1 MTNRRSTLLTFAAAA
16 LVSLLLPVMASA
28 QNRPWWD
35 RGGDRRD
42 DDYYGRRSGRISDS
56 ERRTLR
62 DVARRI
68 DSRSK
73 DFQKDVDRLL
83 DNSRYDDTRREDR
96 INDLARDFRNAAARF
111 RDRAGD
117 SNDLNRSEGEARQL
131 LDSAS
136 RINRVVSRVRL
147 DSRTASEWSQISSDL
162 RTVANIYGLRYSD
175 YGGGYGN
182 GRDDDYGRDRNRD
195 RNNRGNNRGW
205 RWPRNIPNPF

>member
-16 LVSLLLPVMASA
+16 LVSLLLPVLASA

-35 RGGDRRD
+35 RGNDRRD

-62 DVARRI
+62 DLSRRI

-73 DFQKDVDRLL
+73 DFQRDVDRLL

-117 SNDLNRSEGEARQL
+117 SNDLNRSESEARQL

-136 RINRVVSRVRL
+136 RVNRVVGRVRL
-147 DSRTASEWSQISSDL
+147 DSRTASEWSQISADL

-175 YGGGYGN
+175 YGGYN
-182 GRDDDYGRDRNRD
+182 GRDDDYGRDRNNR
-195 RNNRGNNRGW
+195 NRGNNRGW
-205 RWPRNIPNPF
+205 RWPRNIPFPY